1 MMVKVALI
9 GLGSMGQNHY
19 RVLKSLSQEFKI
31 TALCDVQK
39 TKDYD
44 EPFYTSLDEMLE
56 KADFDAA
63 VIVVPTF
70 LHKEVALKCLA
81 KGKDLFIEKPVAS
94 NNEEA
99 TAILSAAQ
107 AINAKVCIG
116 YIERFNPVVEALKQE
131 LDGKEIYSIGIT
143 RVGPFPPRIA
153 DVGILTDLS
162 VHDIDLIRYI
172 SEHEIEEVSIYK
184 SQKIHNH
191 HEDNAIL
198 SFKLTNE
205 IVASITTNWLTPFRK
220 RTIEVATKE
229 GYYEADLMAQDL
241 TEYSEYQRNNSY
253 VIRKCMVKK
262 EEPLVREHKAFAQF
276 IETGERLGL
285 STIEDSM
292 ITLDISSR
300 GK

>member
-31 TALCDVQK
+31 TALCDVQQ

-70 LHKEVALKCLA
+70 LHKEVALKCLSY
-81 KGKDLFIEKPVAS
+81 GKDLFIEKPVAS
-94 NNEEA
+94 NNQEA
-99 TAILSAAQ
+99 TEILKAAT

-116 YIERFNPVVEALKQE
+116 YIERFNPVVEALKNE
-131 LDGKEIYSIGIT
+131 LEEKEIYSIGIT

-172 SEHEIEEVSIYK
+172 TGHEIEQVSIYK
-184 SQKIHNH
+184 SKKIHNH

-198 SFKLTNE
+198 SFRLSGE

-220 RTIEVATKE
+220 RTIEVATKN
-229 GYYEADLMAQDL
+229 GYYEANLMEQDL
-241 TEYSEYQRNNSY
+241 TEYSEYQKNNSY

-262 EEPLVREHKAFAQF
+262 EEPLIREHKAFAHY
-276 IETGERLGL
+276 IKTGDRHGL

-300 GK
+300 GN